1 MIKNGIARGFA
12 LGLFAL
18 AAFPVAAQLPELPY
32 KPAPGFF
39 QLPPGANFGEVPGVA
54 VNSKGHIFV
63 FHRGAQPLM
72 EFDPSGKFIRSLGDD
87 LFTRPHGLRVDRD
100 DNLWITDIGSHLV
113 LKLSPAGRVLMVF
126 GRKGRASES
135 DQEFNQP
142 SDVAF
147 GPAGELYV
155 TDGYGNSRVVKFD
168 RSGRFVKAW
177 GTKGSAPG
185 QFNLPHN
192 VVVDKQGLV
201 YVADRENK
209 RIQIF
214 DADGKFLREWTHVGS
229 PWGLAFGPDQTLF
242 VASGREERVLKLDLN
257 GKILGVFGEPG
268 KGPGQFGYAHGIAV
282 GPGEEIYVAEV
293 LNWRVQKLVK
303 K

>member
-1 MIKNGIARGFA
+1 MKNTGIARVVA
-12 LGLFAL
+12 LGLFAI
-18 AAFPVAAQLPELPY
+18 AGFPAEAQLPELPY
-32 KPAPGFF
+32 KPVPDFF
-39 QLPPGANFGEVPGVA
+39 QLPPGANFGEVPSVA

-72 EFDPSGKFIRSLGDD
+72 EFDPGGKFIRSLGDD

-126 GRKGRASES
+126 GRKGSAGESER
-135 DQEFNQP
+135 QFNQP
-142 SDVAF
+142 SDVGF
-147 GPAGELYV
+147 GPAGEIYV

-185 QFNLPHN
+185 QFNLPHA
-192 VVVDKQGLV
+192 VVVDTKGLV

-214 DADGKFLREWTHVGS
+214 DADGNFIREWTQAGS
-229 PWGLAFGPDQTLF
+229 PWGLAFGSNQTLYI
-242 VASGREERVLKLDLN
+242 ASGREERVLKLDLS

-268 KGPGQFGYAHGIAV
+268 KGSGQFGFAHGIAV
-282 GPGEEIYVAEV
+282 GPGEEIYVAEI